1 MSRIVR
7 WADSVGALGATF
19 AALCCAG
26 PPVIV
31 GALAA
36 AGLSSVRDD
45 RILWPLMGLSLVV
58 ALWGFTTDRRTHG
71 RTGPL
76 VVALAGSVALVVGVV
91 FVHGP
96 PARLLINAGGL
107 GLLVATAWNVWVRTN
122 CRSSPPPAATTS

>member
-7 WADSVGALGATF
+7 WADSAGALGATF

-26 PPVIV
+26 APAIV

-36 AGLSSVRDD
+36 VGLSSVRDD

-71 RTGPL
+71 RAGPL
-76 VVALAGSVALVVGVV
+76 LLVFAGSVALVAGVV

-96 PARLLINAGGL
+96 PARLLINAGAV
-107 GLLVATAWNVWVRTN
+107 GLLVSTAWNVWVRTN
-122 CRSSPPPAATTS
+122 CRPSVPPTATTS